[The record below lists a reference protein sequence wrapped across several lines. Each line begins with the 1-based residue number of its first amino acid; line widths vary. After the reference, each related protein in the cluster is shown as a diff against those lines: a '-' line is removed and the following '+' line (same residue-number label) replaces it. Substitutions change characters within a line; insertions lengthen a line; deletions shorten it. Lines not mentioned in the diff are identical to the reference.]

1 MMKIKFIGTV
11 DLGSKGI
18 NFIPGGIYDVS
29 KEVFEY
35 LKNTFGNV
43 EALDVEPEVK
53 PVEVKEKPKVGT
65 KVVPK

>member
-1 MMKIKFIGTV
+1 MKVKFIGAS
-11 DLGSKGI
+11 DLLAKGI
-18 NFIPGGIYDVS
+18 NFTPGFTYEVS

-43 EALDVEPEVK
+43 EALEAEPEEK
-53 PVEVKEKPKVGT
+53 QVEVKEKPKVGT

>member
-1 MMKIKFIGTV
+1 MKVKFIGTTNMT
-11 DLGSKGI
+11 SKGL
-18 NFIPGGIYDVS
+18 NFTPGFTYEVS

-43 EALDVEPEVK
+43 EALDTEPEVK
-53 PVEVKEKPKVGT
+53 QVEVKEKPKVGT